1 MLRDMTRATTAA
13 IAASAEGSPA
23 DGHTEAAATSPPG
36 AKQARRT
43 SAAHLL
49 VALAALALTQWPTS
63 RGAHA
68 GAPPAESIDPEAL
81 HALRI
86 TARRLRTLLDV
97 FSPWIKPRWRR
108 ELTEELH
115 WLGESTGLTR
125 DADVFATSTLPA
137 LRIDHPAIDW
147 PAIDAHVAKLRG
159 DANRKAAE
167 ALTSDRQ
174 RALHSCLRDA
184 FGIQNDGS
192 ADPRAAKALRRP
204 SRTPGKRPRA
214 LAKHAHNVLRAR
226 YIALFPQARQ
236 LAMLDTEQLHALRV
250 KLKQA
255 RYSTEALAPWM
266 RKAVRAPYQDTLR
279 VAQELLGQV
288 NDAVVAQ
295 RLLEAMALSA
305 AHRDTLTGRLDS
317 LIVNTTSR
325 AAHVL
330 CHLPDAHTLERGMR
344 PGRR

>member
-1 MLRDMTRATTAA
+1 MTRATTAA
-13 IAASAEGSPA
+13 NAASARGSPA
-23 DGHTEAAATSPPG
+23 HGHAEAAAPRPPG

-43 SAAHLL
+43 SAARLL
-49 VALAALALTQWPTS
+49 VALAAFALTQWPTS
-63 RGAHA
+63 RAA
-68 GAPPAESIDPEAL
+68 NAESLPAESIDPEAL

-86 TARRLRTLLDV
+86 TARRLRTLIDV

-108 ELTEELH
+108 ELLEELR

-125 DADVFATSTLPA
+125 DTDVLATSTLPA
-137 LRIDHPAIDW
+137 LRAEYPDIDW
-147 PAIDAHVAKLRG
+147 PTVDAHVAKLRG
-159 DANRKAAE
+159 DANSMAAE
-167 ALTSDRQ
+167 ALTSARQ
-174 RALHSCLRDA
+174 RALHSRLRDA
-184 FGIQNDGS
+184 FGVRNDGS
-192 ADPRAAKALRRP
+192 VAHRAAKALRRP

-214 LAKHAHNVLRAR
+214 LARHAHNVLRAR
-226 YIALFPQARQ
+226 YIALFPEARQ

-255 RYSTEALAPWM
+255 RYSAEALAPWM
-266 RKAVRAPYQDTLR
+266 RKAVRSPYQDTLHA
-279 VAQELLGQV
+279 AQELLGQL

-295 RLLEAMALSA
+295 RLIEAMPLSA
-305 AHRDTLTGRLDS
+305 AHRDTLAGRLDT

-344 PGRR
+344 QGRG